1 MDFVTPEHP
10 NTQERPMNITL
21 QNWLGEQLDTLKE
34 QHLYKPLVELQSP
47 QGGRITVNGK
57 RVINLSS
64 NNYLGLANHP
74 KLKEAA
80 IKAVQEWGAGAGAVR
95 TIIGTMSLHEQLERR
110 IAEFKRVE
118 AAIVFQSGFTAN
130 AGTIPTIITRED
142 AIISDELN
150 HASII
155 DGCRLTG
162 LPSEQRP
169 IYKHK
174 DMNSLEDVLKKT
186 QHYRKRLIITDGV
199 FSMDGDIA
207 PLPGIVA
214 LAEQYDAAV
223 MVDDAH
229 GSGVLGGGRGTAYH
243 FGVHDRLDIQLGT
256 LSKAVGVMGGYIAGS
271 ARLRDWLTQR
281 SRPFLFSTSHPPAV
295 VAAVLAA
302 IDLMESDPS
311 FTHRLWENTRYWQ
324 GGVKRLGFDIGPT
337 ETPIT
342 PVMVGDEGKAL
353 ELQRGLFEE
362 GVLALAVVFPTVARG
377 KARIR
382 TMPNASHEKQDLD
395 DALFALEKVGR
406 RLELI

>member
-1 MDFVTPEHP
+1 
-10 NTQERPMNITL
+10 MNPTL
-21 QNWLGEQLDTLKE
+21 QSWLGEQLGALQE
-34 QHLYKPLVELQSP
+34 QHLYKPLVELQTP
-47 QGGRITVNGK
+47 QGGRITVDGR

-80 IKAVQEWGAGAGAVR
+80 IRAVEEWGVGAGAVR
-95 TIIGTMSLHEQLERR
+95 TIIGTMAIHQKLERR
-110 IAEFKRVE
+110 LAEFKHVE
-118 AAIVFQSGFTAN
+118 STIVFQSGFTAN
-130 AGTIPTIITRED
+130 AGTIPAIITKDD

-169 IYKHK
+169 IYKHR
-174 DMNSLEDVLKKT
+174 DMDSLEDVLKRT
-186 QHYRKRLIITDGV
+186 GQYRKRLIVTDGV

-207 PLPGIVA
+207 PLDKIVE

-243 FGVHDRLDIQLGT
+243 FGVHQRIDIQLGT

-271 ARLRDWLTQR
+271 HALIDWLTQR
-281 SRPFLFSTSHPPAV
+281 SRPFLFSTAHPPAV
-295 VAAVLAA
+295 VAAILAA

-311 FTHRLWENTRYWQ
+311 LTQKLWDNARYWQ
-324 GGVKRLGFDIGPT
+324 DGLKRLGFDIGVT

-342 PVMVGDEGKAL
+342 PVMVGDEGKAQ
-353 ELQRGLFEE
+353 ELQRGLFDE
-362 GVLALAVVFPTVARG
+362 GVLALAVVFPTVPRG
-377 KARIR
+377 KARVR
-382 TMPNASHEKQDLD
+382 TMPNASHERSDLD
-395 DALFALEKVGR
+395 EALAAMEKVGR
-406 RLELI
+406 RLGLV

>member
-1 MDFVTPEHP
+1 
-10 NTQERPMNITL
+10 MNPTL
-21 QNWLGEQLDTLKE
+21 QSWLGEQLGALQE
-34 QHLYKPLVELQSP
+34 QHLYKPLVELQTP
-47 QGGRITVNGK
+47 QGGRITVDGR

-80 IKAVQEWGAGAGAVR
+80 IRAVEEWGAGAGAVR
-95 TIIGTMSLHEQLERR
+95 TIIGTMAIHQRLERR
-110 IAEFKRVE
+110 LAEFKHVE
-118 AAIVFQSGFTAN
+118 ATIVFQSGFTAN
-130 AGTIPTIITRED
+130 AGTIPAIVTKDD

-169 IYKHK
+169 IYKHR
-174 DMNSLEDVLKKT
+174 DMDSLEEVLKRT
-186 QHYRKRLIITDGV
+186 GQYRKRLIVTDGV

-207 PLPGIVA
+207 PLDKIVE

-243 FGVHDRLDIQLGT
+243 FGVHQRIDIQLGT

-271 ARLRDWLTQR
+271 HALIDWLTQR
-281 SRPFLFSTSHPPAV
+281 SRPFLFSTAHPPAV
-295 VAAVLAA
+295 VAAILAA

-311 FTHRLWENTRYWQ
+311 LTQKLWDNARYWQ
-324 GGVKRLGFDIGPT
+324 DGLKRLGFDIGVT

-342 PVMVGDEGKAL
+342 PVMVGDEGKAQ

-362 GVLALAVVFPTVARG
+362 GVLALAVVFPTVPRG
-377 KARIR
+377 KARVR
-382 TMPNASHEKQDLD
+382 TMPNASHERSDLD
-395 DALFALEKVGR
+395 EALAAMEKVGR
-406 RLELI
+406 RLGLV

>member
-1 MDFVTPEHP
+1 M
-10 NTQERPMNITL
+10 NTTL
-21 QNWLGEQLDTLKE
+21 QNWLSDQIDSLKA
-34 QHLYKPLVELQSP
+34 QSLYKPLVELQSP
-47 QGGRITVNGK
+47 QGGRITVNG
-57 RVINLSS
+57 RRAINLSS
-64 NNYLGLANHP
+64 NNYLGLNNHP

-80 IKAVQEWGAGAGAVR
+80 IRAIEEWGAGAGAVR

-110 IAEFKRVE
+110 IAAFKHVE

-130 AGTIPTIITRED
+130 AGTIPAIITKED

-169 IYKHK
+169 IYRHK
-174 DMNSLEDVLKKT
+174 DLNSLEEVLKRT
-186 QHYRKRLIITDGV
+186 QQYAKRLIITDGV

-214 LAEQYDAAV
+214 LAEQYGAAV

-271 ARLRDWLTQR
+271 ALLRDWLTQR
-281 SRPFLFSTSHPPAV
+281 SRPFLFSTAHPPAV
-295 VAAVLAA
+295 VAACIAA
-302 IDLMESDPS
+302 FDLMESDPS
-311 FTHRLWENTRYWQ
+311 FTERLWENTRYWQ
-324 GGVKRLGFDIGPT
+324 DGLKRLGFDIGAT

-342 PVMVGDEGKAL
+342 PVMVGDEGKAQ

-377 KARIR
+377 RARVR

-395 DALFALEKVGR
+395 DALAAFERVGR
-406 RLELI
+406 RLGII

>member
-1 MDFVTPEHP
+1 
-10 NTQERPMNITL
+10 MNSTL
-21 QNWLGEQLDTLKE
+21 QNWLADQLDSLKT
-34 QHLYKPLVELQSP
+34 QNLYKPLIEVQSP
-47 QGGRITVNGK
+47 QGGRITANGK

-74 KLKEAA
+74 KVKEAA
-80 IKAVQEWGAGAGAVR
+80 IRAVEQWGAGAGAVR
-95 TIIGTMSLHEQLERR
+95 TIVGTLSIHEELERR
-110 IAEFKRVE
+110 LAAFKHVE
-118 AAIVFQSGFTAN
+118 ATLVFQSGFTAN
-130 AGTIPTIITRED
+130 AGTIPTVITKED

-155 DGCRLTG
+155 DGCRLAG

-169 IYKHK
+169 VYKHR
-174 DMNSLEDVLKKT
+174 DMDSLEECLKKA
-186 QHYRKRLIITDGV
+186 QQWKKRLIITDGV

-207 PLPGIVA
+207 PLPEIVE
-214 LAEQYDAAV
+214 LAERYDAAV

-281 SRPFLFSTSHPPAV
+281 ARPFLFSTAHPPAV
-295 VAAVLAA
+295 AAAVIAA

-311 FTHRLWENTRYWQ
+311 LTERLWANARYWQ
-324 GGVKRLGFDIGPT
+324 EGLKARGFDIGVT
-337 ETPIT
+337 QTPIT
-342 PVMVGDEGKAL
+342 PIITGDEGKAL
-353 ELQRGLFEE
+353 ELQRGLMEE

-382 TMPNASHEKQDLD
+382 TMPNASHTTEDLD
-395 DALFALEKVGR
+395 EALAAVEKVSS
-406 RLELI
+406 RLGIL